1 LTNSRSHA
9 YTSVHEKR
17 LGGEGMTLDP
27 RKGRILQAIVTDYVQ
42 TAEPIG
48 SEWLVTHYDFGCKSA
63 TLRNEM
69 AEMSDLGYL
78 VQPHT
83 SAGRIPS
90 TRGYR
95 YYVDCLIPSDS
106 ADDGAGGAR
115 IDPAGME
122 VEEMVQ
128 VTCRALS
135 DMTHYPSVATTP
147 IKESNYLHR
156 LYVAPASARHILLV
170 ALFTSGHVEH
180 QLLEVSAAPSQ
191 AALER
196 ITNYLNRL
204 ICGKDLDQILSLV
217 QPHVPPELH
226 EDRVILRQAYQAVV
240 GTVRRLAENKV
251 FLEGTAHI
259 LRQREFQDVLRLEQ
273 LLSALE
279 QHSVLFQVFSRA
291 LLGEDVTVI
300 IGDEASVKAMSECS
314 IVTSPYRVGG
324 RTGGFIG
331 VVGPTRMRYDE
342 AINAVGYMSRSLTS
356 LLSRASLE

>member
-1 LTNSRSHA
+1 
-9 YTSVHEKR
+9 
-17 LGGEGMTLDP
+17 MTLDP
-27 RKGRILQAIVTDYVQ
+27 RQGRILQAIVTDYVE

-48 SEWLVTHYDFGCKSA
+48 SEWLVAHYDFGCKSA

-69 AEMSDLGYL
+69 AEMSERGYL

-95 YYVDCLIPSDS
+95 YYVDCLMEPDTAEPEPLSSPRVD
-106 ADDGAGGAR
+106 AAR
-115 IDPAGME
+115 ME

-135 DMTHYPSVATTP
+135 EMTHYPSIATTP
-147 IKESNYLHR
+147 LKESNYLHR
-156 LYVAPASARHILLV
+156 LYLAPASARHALLV

-180 QLLEVSAAPSQ
+180 QLLEIAATPSE
-191 AALER
+191 ASFTR
-196 ITNYLNRL
+196 VTNYLNEL
-204 ICGKDLDQILSLV
+204 IGGKDLDQILALAQPKVPAELQGDRALV
-217 QPHVPPELH
+217 
-226 EDRVILRQAYQAVV
+226 RQVFQAVQSTAR
-240 GTVRRLAENKV
+240 GLAENRV

-279 QHSVLFQVFSRA
+279 QQSVLFQVFSRA

-300 IGDEASVKAMSECS
+300 IGDEARVEAMYDCS
-314 IVTSPYRVGG
+314 IVTSSYRVGG
-324 RTGGFIG
+324 RMGGFIG
-331 VVGPTRMRYDE
+331 VVGPTRMRYDQ
-342 AINAVGYMSRSLTS
+342 AVNAVGLMSRSLTS
-356 LLSRASLE
+356 LLSRACLE

>member
-1 LTNSRSHA
+1 
-9 YTSVHEKR
+9 
-17 LGGEGMTLDP
+17 MTLDS
-27 RKGRILQAIVTDYVQ
+27 RKGRILQAIVNDYVE

-48 SEWLVTHYDFGCKSA
+48 SEWLVSHYDFGCKSA

-69 AEMSDLGYL
+69 AEMADLGYL

-95 YYVDCLIPSDS
+95 YYVDCLIEPES
-106 ADDGAGGAR
+106 AAGCESTQNRIESAR
-115 IDPAGME
+115 ME

-135 DMTHYPSVATTP
+135 DMTRYPSVATTP

-156 LYVAPASARHILLV
+156 LYLAPASARHILLV
-170 ALFTSGHVEH
+170 TLFTSGHVEH
-180 QLLEVSAAPSQ
+180 QLLEVASAPSQ

-196 ITNYLNRL
+196 VTNYLNQL
-204 ICGKDLDQILSLV
+204 IGGKDLDQILSFA

-226 EDRVILRQAYQAVV
+226 EERTILRQACEAIT
-240 GTVRRLAENKV
+240 GTARRLAENRV

-273 LLSALE
+273 LLTALE

-300 IGDEASVKAMSECS
+300 IGDEAPVEAMYECS
-314 IVTSPYRVGG
+314 IVTSPYRIGG
-324 RTGGFIG
+324 RMGGFIG
-331 VVGPTRMRYDE
+331 VVGPTRMRYDR
-342 AINAVGYMSRSLTS
+342 AINAVGTMSRSLTS